1 MCGRLVGI
9 QFNSTPELPIGPRE
23 IEVVGEQRLCERSM
37 RFAQCAVQIKAF
49 LGGRF
54 SFRQTILWAS
64 SSETRQQDVGVR
76 QPGIGERIARIFRD
90 RLIEVVDRFA
100 QVYAR
105 SFVPKKSVFQ
115 IRLVSLWV
123 CVRYLRQ

>member
-1 MCGRLVGI
+1 MCGRIVGI
-9 QFNSTPELPIGPRE
+9 QFNSTPELPIRPRE

-37 RFAQCAVQIKAF
+37 RFAQCAVQFKAF

-54 SFRQTILWAS
+54 SIRQTILWTS
-64 SSETRQQDVGVR
+64 RSETREQDVGVR
-76 QPGIGERIARIFRD
+76 QPGVGERIARIFRD

-105 SFVPKKSVFQ
+105 WFVADASTFQ
-115 IRLVSLWV
+115 LQVVSLGT
-123 CVRYLRQ
+123 LR